1 MVIKKMNNK
10 KIILGATALI
20 LGTMIIISGTQVSSL
35 KISKSAYEL
44 KPEIQ
49 HNKNMIFF
57 GFGHISPMT
66 IDGEYDLK
74 GVINGNISIKNK
86 CSNTWLPYFLLIK
99 DTVMN
104 KIKTK
109 WSLPGEFLLKN
120 FSGIGL
126 INYNW
131 IPRDGPKWT
140 EFFLIGSFENI
151 IYN

>member
-1 MVIKKMNNK
+1 MNNK
-10 KIILGATALI
+10 KIILEATALSLGI
-20 LGTMIIISGTQVSSL
+20 LIIILGTQVSSL
-35 KISKSAYEL
+35 KNTESAFEL
-44 KPEIQ
+44 KSEIQ
-49 HNKNMIFF
+49 HNNNMIFF

-86 CSNTWLPYFLLIK
+86 DSNTWLPYFLLIK
-99 DTVMN
+99 DTVIN

-109 WSLPGEFLLKN
+109 WSLPEGFLLKN